1 MAIYNV
7 NGDAVEINAKHN
19 GFQDIITYS
28 YQRDDET
35 GIFYTTVLIP
45 QQTPDGNKQYPFVY
59 YPNYPNSAAESA
71 LELSRRK
78 KFLVVI
84 GGGRM
89 NSNSKPY
96 GTVIQNSI
104 NRTVL
109 QNDRVWDRVLTIDNT
124 GTLGYAEQDTPATTL
139 ISNGIVSAVM
149 GFIPLIT
156 DFKDVETVDSTIE
169 VLSDHAE
176 IAQRIAICQY
186 DNGDYAIISAEAR
199 GFRSATGNTQE
210 TLSFKEMQQLCKKHG
225 VKFAFALDGG
235 GSASI
240 ILGEQHL
247 LPLYDAPNGRK
258 LATFIVFNGST
269 SFADIV

>member
-1 MAIYNV
+1 MAIYDISGNSI
-7 NGDAVEINAKHN
+7 ESSSEYN
-19 GFQDIITYS
+19 GFQNLITYS
-28 YQRDDET
+28 YQRESEY
-35 GIFYTTVLIP
+35 GIFYTVVRIP
-45 QQTPDGNKQYPFVY
+45 QETPDGNKQYPFVY

-71 LELSRRK
+71 LELSIRK
-78 KFLVVI
+78 NFLVVI

-89 NSNSKPY
+89 DANALPY
-96 GTVIQNSI
+96 GTVIQNSVD
-104 NRTVL
+104 RTVL
-109 QNDRVWDRVLTIDNT
+109 QNDRVWDRVLTIDNN
-124 GTLGYAEQDTPATTL
+124 GTLGYTQQDTPASTL
-139 ISNGIVSAVM
+139 INNGIVSALM

-156 DFKDVETVDSTIE
+156 DFKDVETVDNTIE
-169 VLSDHAE
+169 VLSDHTE

-240 ILGEQHL
+240 ILGHQHL
-247 LPLYDAPNGRK
+247 LPLYDTPNGRQ
-258 LATFIVFNGST
+258 LATFIVFNGT
-269 SFADIV
+269 TTFPG